1 MKKILLIAFAATLFS
16 LPCWGAAMEKY
27 QYLDGVYTFSVPEG
41 WTVVGDEDNRTGV
54 TISPR
59 EDMESHILFYSPNP
73 HVDAGDLDG
82 LVGGYL
88 LAKFAS
94 FGGGEVDEADVE
106 DDSCTV
112 TYSMKLN
119 GKDAFGV
126 AFALMKNGYA
136 VLIDVQAPVED
147 EDFLEK
153 FDSVIDSL
161 EISSTKVKKYA
172 KDLDAIGQKMLEQLA
187 EIVGD

>member
-1 MKKILLIAFAATLFS
+1 MKKYLLLMFAATLFS
-16 LPCWGAAMEKY
+16 LPCWGAAMEEY
-27 QYLDGVYTFSVPEG
+27 EYLDGVYTFSVPKG

-88 LAKFAS
+88 MAKFAS
-94 FGGGEVDEADVE
+94 FGGGEVDEAEVE
-106 DDSCTV
+106 HDSCTV

-126 AFALMKNGYA
+126 ATALMKNGYA
-136 VLIDVQAPVED
+136 ILIDVQGPVD
-147 EDFLEK
+147 DEK
-153 FDSVIDSL
+153 FIDTFDTVIDSL
-161 EISSTKVKKYA
+161 ELNSSKLKNFA
-172 KDLDAIGQKMLEQLA
+172 KDLDAIGKKMLEQLA
-187 EIVGD
+187 EAAQK